1 MIKKP
6 VTWFNG
12 KSAKDRDK
20 FLKFIDT
27 RITKDNYNKLYAK
40 NVQFDTITQPAYSNS
55 NLIYRSIVTYLG
67 VSKYYHEIGDTK
79 FLSFFQLF
87 KSQIESYHRN

>member
-6 VTWFNG
+6 VIWFNG

-27 RITKDNYNKLYAK
+27 RITKDNYNKLYTK
-40 NVQFDTITQPAYSNS
+40 NVQFDIITQPVYSNS

-79 FLSFFQLF
+79 FLYFFQLF

>member
-6 VTWFNG
+6 VIWFNG

-40 NVQFDTITQPAYSNS
+40 NIQFDTSPVQYCETFMKVSSTY
-55 NLIYRSIVTYLG
+55 SIVFDLISRPVIKLY
-67 VSKYYHEIGDTK
+67 
-79 FLSFFQLF
+79 
-87 KSQIESYHRN
+87 